1 MPAPSPVLMSAPR
14 TAVLEIAERADR
26 LGDDL
31 VALAAVHVAHEVE
44 PTRRARSG
52 VVEPL
57 RGGKSRLV
65 WSMFGIDV
73 PPVGRA
79 RWPSGFGAGTP
90 LAALPGVETTGSS
103 DMGQLGCRSRQDGEM
118 RAPDTVAIAAAICA
132 DLDSSPTPYHAVE
145 TVRAHLEAAG
155 FRPFT
160 ADTGPVGRWFHA
172 EGGGIIAWVV
182 AEHHDAASPL
192 RIVGAHTDSPNLR
205 IKPQP
210 DVSTLGVA
218 QLGVEVY
225 GGALTNSWLD
235 RDLGLAGRVAVR
247 SGDGVQ
253 VRLVRDDR
261 PLLRI
266 PQLAIH
272 LDGEFRS
279 NGLNLNPQRHMV
291 PMWGSARP
299 LPSAS
304 TSPISFPFCR

>member
-1 MPAPSPVLMSAPR
+1 
-14 TAVLEIAERADR
+14 
-26 LGDDL
+26 
-31 VALAAVHVAHEVE
+31 
-44 PTRRARSG
+44 
-52 VVEPL
+52 
-57 RGGKSRLV
+57 
-65 WSMFGIDV
+65 
-73 PPVGRA
+73 
-79 RWPSGFGAGTP
+79 
-90 LAALPGVETTGSS
+90 
-103 DMGQLGCRSRQDGEM
+103 M
-118 RAPDTVAIAAAICA
+118 RAPDPSVAAAICA

-160 ADTGPVGRWFHA
+160 AATGPVGRWFHA

-210 DVSTLGVA
+210 DVSTLGIA

-235 RDLGLAGRVAVR
+235 RDLGLAGRVVVR
-247 SGDGVQ
+247 SGDGLQ

-279 NGLNLNPQRHMV
+279 SGLNLNRQRHMV
-291 PMWGSARP
+291 PMWLS
-299 LPSAS
+299 L
-304 TSPISFPFCR
+304 IHI